1 MRLKHAVIA
10 AVALLAVAPVAR
22 AQAVAGPVTRA
33 PVARADLSGALGW
46 LNADKT
52 ELESFGGSNDWYN
65 RSAYGGAA
73 FGWYWTDH
81 WKTEI
86 EGGFS
91 STAEFRVYSP
101 AIIDGRNA
109 SLASNYE
116 LVTRR
121 IAVGQQYQFLRNTW
135 VHPFAGVGLDLTWEQ
150 TDRTDE
156 IYWGQPTRTTTH
168 PRQTE
173 LLTRPFATVGV
184 KAYVTPRAFV
194 RTDLRLAFDK
204 GIDEALV
211 RIGFGV
217 DF

>member
-22 AQAVAGPVTRA
+22 AQAVASPVTRT
-33 PVARADLSGALGW
+33 PVARADVSGALGW

-52 ELESFGGSNDWYN
+52 ELDTFRGSNDWYN
-65 RSAYGGAA
+65 RSAYGGASL
-73 FGWYWTDH
+73 GWYWTDH

-86 EGGFS
+86 DGGFS
-91 STAEFRVYSP
+91 SAAELRVYSP

-109 SLASNYE
+109 SLASEYE

-156 IYWGQPTRTTTH
+156 IYGAQPTRTTIH
-168 PRQTE
+168 PRQTA
-173 LLTRPFATVGV
+173 LLTRPFAMFGV
-184 KAYVTPRAFV
+184 KAYVTPRAFF
-194 RTDLRLAFDK
+194 RTDLRIAFDK
-204 GIDEALV
+204 GVDEALV